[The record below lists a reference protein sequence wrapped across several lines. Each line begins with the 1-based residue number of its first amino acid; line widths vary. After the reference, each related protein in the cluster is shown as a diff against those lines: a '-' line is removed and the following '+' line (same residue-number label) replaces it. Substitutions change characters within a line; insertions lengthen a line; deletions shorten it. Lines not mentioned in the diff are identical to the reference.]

1 MIEKPWRYA
10 FSRAVIRRSL
20 RPGGLE
26 QAYIKSV
33 AGLAGT
39 MTLRGLDDASQLGRL
54 AEVQRTV
61 LMSANRPSLADR
73 YRSGMN

>member
-1 MIEKPWRYA
+1 LVEKPWRYT

-20 RPGGLE
+20 RQSGFDHDC
-26 QAYIKSV
+26 IKSV
-33 AGLAGT
+33 DGLAGS

-61 LMSANRPSLADR
+61 LMNANRPALADR
-73 YRSGMN
+73 YRSGIA

>member
-1 MIEKPWRYA
+1 
-10 FSRAVIRRSL
+10 
-20 RPGGLE
+20 
-26 QAYIKSV
+26 
-33 AGLAGT
+33 

-61 LMSANRPSLADR
+61 LMNANRPALAGR